1 MVTGALD
8 TDDEVAPRGASDR
21 AARLRALVD
30 DHHASIGRIL
40 RSLGV
45 QDADVDD
52 ALQQTFV
59 IASDKLASIRAG
71 SERAFLVR
79 VAVNVAARAR
89 RRRGRNRE
97 DADDER
103 VRNTVASDGD
113 PETLMEDRENMRM
126 LDAILDAMP
135 EPLREVFVLF
145 EVEEMTM
152 AAIADALEIPA
163 GTVASRLRKAREE
176 FEREVKR
183 QRRGQEARR

>member
-1 MVTGALD
+1 M
-8 TDDEVAPRGASDR
+8 APRGASDR

-59 IASDKLASIRAG
+59 IASDKLASIRVG

-126 LDAILDAMP
+126 LDAVLDAMP